1 MGVVMES
8 CGYFYARPS
17 GCRLEDARARAQRAP
32 VEAATR
38 RPATGPLGLCVANQV
53 QQLKC

>member
-8 CGYFYARPS
+8 WGYFYARPS